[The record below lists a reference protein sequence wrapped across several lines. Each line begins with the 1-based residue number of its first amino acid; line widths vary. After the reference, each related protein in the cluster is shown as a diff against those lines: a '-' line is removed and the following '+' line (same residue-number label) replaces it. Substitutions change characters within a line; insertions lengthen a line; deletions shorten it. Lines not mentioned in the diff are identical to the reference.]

1 MFKRFFKSRGSNAT
15 ANVDPGGSSPDRKE
29 NPTTE
34 LLTSAKISPEKVEFA
49 LEFVDMLATLETN
62 LHASDDPEEISHGAM
77 KMACDFYQADWC
89 GFLMVDLDLG
99 LWTPYWWY
107 NTNSQ
112 DRTEI
117 LTDEYESAAKLP
129 RWIAAMQDNTKVM
142 LRDVNAIKDEAPEE
156 YPIVALEMR
165 WPHQSAPGH
174 RDVLGS
180 VMGLGIKRSC
190 IGDIVLEAER
200 GYLFAERQMADHI
213 ARSLVSAG
221 RIRLQVEP
229 IEGLPQLEPPK
240 GVEKHDT
247 VSSMRLDAVIAAGL
261 NLSRG
266 DAAELI
272 TAGHVKLRHLPTER
286 TDARVQEGDAI
297 SVRGHGR
304 LVVEEVGNPTK
315 KGRLPLRLIRYG
327 TK

>member
-1 MFKRFFKSRGSNAT
+1 MRGEDDQAQ
-15 ANVDPGGSSPDRKE
+15 VMRRLDE
-29 NPTTE
+29 
-34 LLTSAKISPEKVEFA
+34 
-49 LEFVDMLATLETN
+49 LATRVSRTGIPTFTMFLSPAEAGWAQ
-62 LHASDDPEEISHGAM
+62 ASANRQRVNMSLSGGYEDAERSLACFWEE
-77 KMACDFYQADWC
+77 
-89 GFLMVDLDLG
+89 
-99 LWTPYWWY
+99 
-107 NTNSQ
+107 
-112 DRTEI
+112 
-117 LTDEYESAAKLP
+117 
-129 RWIAAMQDNTKVM
+129 
-142 LRDVNAIKDEAPEE
+142 EAPED
-156 YPIVALEMR
+156 YPIVALELR

-213 ARSLVSAG
+213 AQSLVSAG

>member
-1 MFKRFFKSRGSNAT
+1 MRGEDDQAQ
-15 ANVDPGGSSPDRKE
+15 VMRRLDE
-29 NPTTE
+29 
-34 LLTSAKISPEKVEFA
+34 
-49 LEFVDMLATLETN
+49 LATRVSRTGIPTFTMFLSPAEAGWAQVSAN
-62 LHASDDPEEISHGAM
+62 RQRVNMSLSGGYEDAERCI
-77 KMACDFYQADWC
+77 ACFW
-89 GFLMVDLDLG
+89 
-99 LWTPYWWY
+99 
-107 NTNSQ
+107 
-112 DRTEI
+112 E
-117 LTDEYESAAKLP
+117 
-129 RWIAAMQDNTKVM
+129 
-142 LRDVNAIKDEAPEE
+142 DEAPEE

-213 ARSLVSAG
+213 AQSLVSAG
-221 RIRLQVEP
+221 RIHLQVQP

>member
-1 MFKRFFKSRGSNAT
+1 MRGEDDQAQ
-15 ANVDPGGSSPDRKE
+15 VMRRLDE
-29 NPTTE
+29 
-34 LLTSAKISPEKVEFA
+34 
-49 LEFVDMLATLETN
+49 LATRVSRTGIPTFTMFLSPAE
-62 LHASDDPEEISHGAM
+62 
-77 KMACDFYQADWC
+77 ADWAQASANRQRVNMSLS
-89 GFLMVDLDLG
+89 GG
-99 LWTPYWWY
+99 
-107 NTNSQ
+107 
-112 DRTEI
+112 
-117 LTDEYESAAKLP
+117 YEDAE
-129 RWIAAMQDNTKVM
+129 RCIACFWE
-142 LRDVNAIKDEAPEE
+142 DEAPEE

-213 ARSLVSAG
+213 AQSLVSAG
-221 RIRLQVEP
+221 RIHLQVQP

-247 VSSMRLDAVIAAGL
+247 VSRMRLDAVIAAGL

>member
-1 MFKRFFKSRGSNAT
+1 MRGEDDQAQ
-15 ANVDPGGSSPDRKE
+15 VMRRLDE
-29 NPTTE
+29 
-34 LLTSAKISPEKVEFA
+34 
-49 LEFVDMLATLETN
+49 LATRVSRTGIPTFTMFLSPAE
-62 LHASDDPEEISHGAM
+62 
-77 KMACDFYQADWC
+77 ADWAQASANRQRVNVSLS
-89 GFLMVDLDLG
+89 GG
-99 LWTPYWWY
+99 
-107 NTNSQ
+107 
-112 DRTEI
+112 
-117 LTDEYESAAKLP
+117 YEDAE
-129 RWIAAMQDNTKVM
+129 RCIACFWEE
-142 LRDVNAIKDEAPEE
+142 EAPEE

-200 GYLFAERQMADHI
+200 GYLFAERQMTDHI
-213 ARSLVSAG
+213 AQSLVSAG

>member
-1 MFKRFFKSRGSNAT
+1 MRGEEDQAQ
-15 ANVDPGGSSPDRKE
+15 VMRRLDE
-29 NPTTE
+29 
-34 LLTSAKISPEKVEFA
+34 
-49 LEFVDMLATLETN
+49 LATRVSRTGIPTFTMFLSPAEAGWAQ
-62 LHASDDPEEISHGAM
+62 ASANRQRVSVSFGGGYEDAERVIACFHDD
-77 KMACDFYQADWC
+77 F
-89 GFLMVDLDLG
+89 
-99 LWTPYWWY
+99 
-107 NTNSQ
+107 
-112 DRTEI
+112 
-117 LTDEYESAAKLP
+117 
-129 RWIAAMQDNTKVM
+129 
-142 LRDVNAIKDEAPEE
+142 EAPEE
-156 YPIVALEMR
+156 YPIVALELT

-190 IGDIVLEAER
+190 VGDIVLQAER

-213 ARSLVSAG
+213 AQSLLSAG
-221 RIRLQVEP
+221 RTRLQIRPMDE
-229 IEGLPQLEPPK
+229 LPELEPPK

-247 VSSMRLDAVIAAGL
+247 ASSLRLDAVVAAGL
-261 NLSRG
+261 DLSRG

-297 SVRGHGR
+297 SVRGYGR